1 MINIYDLTQDELA
14 QHCVKLG
21 GKTFNARQIFE
32 WLYKKHVS
40 SFDEMTNISKT
51 LNANLKKH
59 FIISRFKVKKVQV
72 DPKDK
77 TTKFLFE
84 LADGNYIETVLM
96 RFKWG
101 NSVCVSSEIGCPIA
115 CAFCASGQLKLK
127 RRLSPGEIVLQFL
140 QVNEYLQKEENQTV
154 SNIVVMGI
162 GEPFDNYD
170 NLIKALKIL
179 NNPYGIGLGK
189 RSITV
194 STCGIIDK
202 IMQFAVDQPQANL
215 AISLHAPLDSLRDKL
230 MPINKKYKLEQL
242 FKTIDKYIKLTN
254 SRVTF
259 EYIMLDGINDSD
271 ECLKALIK
279 LCRNRLWCVNLIAY
293 NPVNKVDFKRSKRIE
308 HFRKE
313 LNKNN
318 IISTLRLERGTNIE
332 AACGQLRA
340 KYEQQ
345 K

>member
-14 QHCVKLG
+14 SKCVELG
-21 GKTFNARQIFE
+21 GKAFNARQIFE

-40 SFDEMTNISKT
+40 SFDEMTHISKT
-51 LNANLKKH
+51 LNTNLKKN
-59 FIISRFKVKKVQV
+59 FQITRFDVKKVQI

-77 TTKFLFE
+77 TTKFLFG
-84 LADGNYIETVLM
+84 LADGNHIETVLM
-96 RFKWG
+96 RFRWG
-101 NSVCVSSEIGCPIA
+101 NSVCVSSEIGCA
-115 CAFCASGQLKLK
+115 MGCKFCASGLLKLK
-127 RRLSPGEIVLQFL
+127 RRLTPGEIVLQFL
-140 QVNEYLQKEENQTV
+140 QVNEYLQKEENETI

-189 RSITV
+189 RAITV
-194 STCGIIDK
+194 STCGLTDK
-202 IMQFAVDQPQANL
+202 ILQFAKDQPQANL
-215 AISLHAPLDSLRDKL
+215 AISLHASLDSVRDKL
-230 MPINKKYKLEQL
+230 MPINKKYNLEKL
-242 FKTIDKYIKLTN
+242 FKTIDKYIELTN

-259 EYIMLDGINDSD
+259 EYIMLDGINDTD

-279 LCRNRLWCVNLIAY
+279 LMKNRLCYVNLIAY
-293 NPVNKVDFKRSKRIE
+293 NLVSEANYQRSKRIE
-308 HFRKE
+308 HFKKE

-318 IISTLRLERGTNIE
+318 IITTLRLERGTNIE

-340 KYEQQ
+340 KYER
-345 K
+345 KK